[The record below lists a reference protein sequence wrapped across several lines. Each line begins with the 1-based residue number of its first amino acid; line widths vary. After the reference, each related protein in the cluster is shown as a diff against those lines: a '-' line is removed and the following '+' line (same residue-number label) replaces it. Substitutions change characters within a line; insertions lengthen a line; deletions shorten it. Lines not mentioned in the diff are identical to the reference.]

1 MTEVQHALT
10 AALGP
15 IERRL
20 DGIERRLTQQGELIA
35 RLDERSR
42 QRWNG
47 QAKPAASGAAL
58 VGVVWALVEVIKTMA
73 AATP

>member
-1 MTEVQHALT
+1 MTEVQHALA